1 MQCMNYTA
9 TLYKASDLQKP
20 ETTISKLQP
29 FCRAKDKQR
38 SSTRASVQPST
49 PSWRTTKGCDYIG
62 ARATRLPHAGLRFKQ
77 HPEGASRLRGT
88 IIGASDKQQSTRVT
102 SPFVYVYAATC
113 ALHSS
118 DKSPLTSLPS
128 PSFLD
133 CNANRLSRFQHLEQ
147 IRQHFWKRWT
157 NEYIAE
163 LQQRSK
169 WRAESRHLKID
180 DLVLV
185 KEDNAPPLCWR
196 LGRVNRLYPGPDDV
210 PRVADVVT
218 SQGTVR
224 RALNRLCFL
233 PSSEEDLS

>member
-1 MQCMNYTA
+1 MEGEGTGR
-9 TLYKASDLQKP
+9 DLQKP

-38 SSTRASVQPST
+38 SSTRASVQSST

-77 HPEGASRLRGT
+77 HPEGASRLRGRQPASP
-88 IIGASDKQQSTRVT
+88 IGTAFLLLLPAFLK
-102 SPFVYVYAATC
+102 
-113 ALHSS
+113 
-118 DKSPLTSLPS
+118 PLTSLPS

-196 LGRVNRLYPGPDDV
+196 LGRVNKLYPGPDDV